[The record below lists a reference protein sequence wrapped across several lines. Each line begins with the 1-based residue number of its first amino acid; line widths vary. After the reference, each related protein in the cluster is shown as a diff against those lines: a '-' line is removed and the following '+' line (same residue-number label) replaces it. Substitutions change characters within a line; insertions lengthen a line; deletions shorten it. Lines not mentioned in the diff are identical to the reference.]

1 MPKQDF
7 QTIRMHMQ
15 GALAVAAG
23 RLCGL
28 CFARFWPDDDQLLIN
43 IGPDADLTI
52 CHAHNHALNHG
63 FKDRICLT
71 IKSGAIARQ
80 R

>member
-1 MPKQDF
+1 
-7 QTIRMHMQ
+7 MQ
-15 GALAVAAG
+15 GARWLLPRAG
-23 RLCGL
+23 YVVYALLG
-28 CFARFWPDDDQLLIN
+28 FDQLMIN
-43 IGPDADLTI
+43 TEPDADLTS

-63 FKDRICLT
+63 FKDRICQT

>member
-1 MPKQDF
+1 
-7 QTIRMHMQ
+7 MQ
-15 GALAVAAG
+15 GARWLLPRASYVVYALSV
-23 RLCGL
+23 RC
-28 CFARFWPDDDQLLIN
+28 WPADDQLVIN
-43 IGPDADLTI
+43 SGPDAGLTS

>member
-1 MPKQDF
+1 
-7 QTIRMHMQ
+7 
-15 GALAVAAG
+15 
-23 RLCGL
+23 
-28 CFARFWPDDDQLLIN
+28 LIN